1 MLYILREHLDL
12 RIEHIPIGLYT
23 LDHDTVS
30 KFSTD
35 RLVCSAPF
43 VVLGLVRFAYLALWR
58 PKDESPTEA
67 MLRDPW
73 FLLDL
78 AAATATVLYIIY
90 G

>member
-1 MLYILREHLDL
+1 MF
-12 RIEHIPIGLYT
+12 G
-23 LDHDTVS
+23 
-30 KFSTD
+30 TD
-35 RLVCSAPF
+35 RLVYSAPF
-43 VVLGLVRFAYLALWR
+43 VALGIVRFLFLALWR
-58 PKDESPTEA
+58 PKDEPPTEA